1 MTSEN
6 VTKETTDIILY
17 THTHT
22 MHTDSFTNTLTPT
35 NINMKSRQRENVI
48 SMSVY
53 MQGRAC
59 ELKIK
64 IYMKVRV

>member
-6 VTKETTDIILY
+6 VTKETTDMILY
-17 THTHT
+17 THT
-22 MHTDSFTNTLTPT
+22 MHTDSFTNTLTPI
-35 NINMKSRQRENVI
+35 NINMKSRQREDVI
-48 SMSVY
+48 SVSVS

-64 IYMKVRV
+64 ISRKVRV